1 MNYFIAGDKNREIL
15 YDDLIKK
22 IKVENPNIT
31 EKYYDATQKEEGEFF
46 QAISFTSMFG
56 GKELIVLKRAE
67 NLKKFS
73 TFLKA
78 FKNFSF
84 NNKIIII
91 DFDFDLDEFGK
102 PQKKLTATQE
112 KEIKANFKLIKFSEK
127 DNENM
132 IKDMVISHLKCN
144 SNEAMELIN
153 LIGNDISK
161 LKNELKKIELFLE
174 GETYSL
180 AKVKPIL
187 SLSSDYKLSE
197 VVENLIHGRKTDA
210 INFLKEANSTEFNR
224 FLNKVRDELD
234 TLYKLKLFAEE
245 FRVLPMTIFLLGI
258 LTVELFV
265 MRRASRLAGTQIV
278 FQMPAKLRLV

>member
-84 NNKIIII
+84 NN
-91 DFDFDLDEFGK
+91 
-102 PQKKLTATQE
+102 
-112 KEIKANFKLIKFSEK
+112 
-127 DNENM
+127 
-132 IKDMVISHLKCN
+132 N
-144 SNEAMELIN
+144 S
-153 LIGNDISK
+153 
-161 LKNELKKIELFLE
+161 
-174 GETYSL
+174 
-180 AKVKPIL
+180 
-187 SLSSDYKLSE
+187 
-197 VVENLIHGRKTDA
+197 
-210 INFLKEANSTEFNR
+210 
-224 FLNKVRDELD
+224 
-234 TLYKLKLFAEE
+234 
-245 FRVLPMTIFLLGI
+245 
-258 LTVELFV
+258 
-265 MRRASRLAGTQIV
+265 
-278 FQMPAKLRLV
+278 